1 MNISRQISSVNFHLW
16 KPCNMKCR
24 FCFAT
29 FQDVGQD
36 DLPKGH
42 MPRKE
47 CLAVVEALAKAGFD
61 KINFAGGEPTLCP

>member
-1 MNISRQISSVNFHLW
+1 MTTPVQIPSVNFHLW

-36 DLPKGH
+36 ALPKPESTDGH
-42 MPRKE
+42 G
-47 CLAVVEALAKAGFD
+47 CTA
-61 KINFAGGEPTLCP
+61 